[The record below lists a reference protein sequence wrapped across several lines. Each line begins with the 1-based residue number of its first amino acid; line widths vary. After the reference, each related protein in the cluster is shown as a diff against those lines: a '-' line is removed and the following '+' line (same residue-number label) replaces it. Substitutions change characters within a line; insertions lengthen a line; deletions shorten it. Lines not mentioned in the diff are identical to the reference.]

1 MNILTFLQ
9 FNNHLTNFLI
19 ILLKLL
25 QICFHVLLI
34 LGIKSKEHF
43 HIIYQTIRVRIYNN
57 CISIHIYVIHRI
69 IRPILIR

>member
-1 MNILTFLQ
+1 MNILTIFQLSDNISDS
-9 FNNHLTNFLI
+9 FI
-19 ILLKLL
+19 IFLKLL
-25 QICFHVLLI
+25 QIDFHILLI
-34 LGIKSKEHF
+34 LSIKSKEHF